1 MTCNNTY
8 IYKGDDTGAF
18 GATFLIINASI
29 PTGYNVSKAEVKIG
43 ILDPIVI
50 ENPEFPLSI
59 NLTSEQT
66 SLLMNRNDIYMAVY
80 DDQGRKATC
89 RKGVITFKAREQVV

>member
-1 MTCNNTY
+1 MNCNNTY

-18 GATFLIINASI
+18 GATFLTVNASI
-29 PTGYNVSKAEVKIG
+29 PTGYNVSKAEIKIG

-66 SLLMNRNDIYMAVY
+66 ALLMDKNSIYMAVY
-80 DDQGRKATC
+80 DDNNLKKTC
-89 RKGVITFKAREQVV
+89 KGVITFKAREQII